1 MTDPLHRFETLV
13 DQQIRAAQERG
24 DFDDL
29 PGMGKPLPGWGTQDD
44 EHWWVRGYLH
54 REGIA
59 SEALLPTSLRLAKEI
74 ERLPETVRALPSEP
88 AVREVVAD
96 LNRRI
101 EEYVRV
107 PSGPPVAIRPV
118 DPDLMVERWRSERLP
133 AAGGAGPAETSAS
146 RRPRRPRWRRWF
158 TRRRWSRAGQRAR
171 RFASQASESG

>member
-24 DFDDL
+24 DFDNL

-44 EHWWVRGYLH
+44 ELWWLKGYLQ
-54 REGIA
+54 REGL
-59 SEALLPTSLRLAKEI
+59 SSDALLPASLRLAKEI
-74 ERLPETVRALPSEP
+74 ERLPETVRRLPSEP

-101 EEYVRV
+101 KEYLRV

-118 DPDLMVERWRSERLP
+118 DPDVVVERWRSERP
-133 AAGGAGPAETSAS
+133 PVARAAGAAEASAS
-146 RRPRRPRWRRWF
+146 RRPRWRRWF
-158 TRRRWSRAGQRAR
+158 TRRS
-171 RFASQASESG
+171 